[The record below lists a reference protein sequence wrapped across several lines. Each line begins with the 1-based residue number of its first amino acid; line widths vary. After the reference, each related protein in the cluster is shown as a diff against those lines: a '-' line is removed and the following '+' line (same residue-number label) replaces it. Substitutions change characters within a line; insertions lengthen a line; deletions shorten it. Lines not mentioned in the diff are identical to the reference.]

1 MTTEEKILS
10 SARENFLLYGYY
22 GTTIEKIAREAGVS
36 KAIIHY
42 YFRTKN
48 KLYSEIID
56 MITDSIL
63 NYSNYEYPDA
73 HLTWFL
79 VSELRNNRTM
89 FLNSIKTKMK
99 IDWEKKIQEM
109 IKRSMEI
116 YSPAE
121 FSKNIGR
128 KSIR

>member
-1 MTTEEKILS
+1 MTTEEKILN
-10 SARENFLLYGYY
+10 SARKNFLLYGYY
-22 GTTIEKIAREAGVS
+22 GTTIEKIAKEAGVS

-48 KLYSEIID
+48 RLYCKIVD
-56 MITDSIL
+56 MIADTIL

-99 IDWEKKIQEM
+99 TDWEKKIQEL
-109 IKRSMEI
+109 IKRSMEV
-116 YSPAE
+116 YSSVE
-121 FSKNIGR
+121 FSKEN
-128 KSIR
+128 